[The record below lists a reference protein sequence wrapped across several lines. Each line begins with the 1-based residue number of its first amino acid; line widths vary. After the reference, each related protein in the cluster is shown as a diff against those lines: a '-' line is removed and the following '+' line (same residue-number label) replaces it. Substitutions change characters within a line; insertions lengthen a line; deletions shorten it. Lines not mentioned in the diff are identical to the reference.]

1 MLRGLFI
8 LGLAIVLGGG
18 AYVVLMDDGVL
29 EQVTAARV
37 EQALL
42 DNRVP
47 APMAACMAPKLADQ
61 LTITQLRELEAL
73 AAREAESG
81 VPQNAREALAR
92 LAGLQSEES
101 VRTVAEV
108 GTTCTIEVLRSK
120 VDAEFERQKEL
131 LGL

>member
-18 AYVVLMDDGVL
+18 AWFVLRDDGVL

-47 APMAACMAPKLADQ
+47 EPMAACMGPRLADR
-61 LTITQLRELEAL
+61 LSISQLRALERAKPQEDESTIPL
-73 AAREAESG
+73 STGEAMARLRRIDDREAVEQ
-81 VPQNAREALAR
+81 VVVT
-92 LAGLQSEES
+92 AGGCGFELMLQG
-101 VRTVAEV
+101 R
-108 GTTCTIEVLRSK
+108 
-120 VDAEFERQKEL
+120 
-131 LGL
+131 

>member
-18 AYVVLMDDGVL
+18 AWLVLRDDGVL

-47 APMAACMAPKLADQ
+47 EPMAACMGPRLADR
-61 LTITQLRELEAL
+61 LSISQLRALERAKPQEGESTIPL
-73 AAREAESG
+73 STGEAMARLRRIDDREAVEQ
-81 VPQNAREALAR
+81 VVVV
-92 LAGLQSEES
+92 AGGCGFELMLQG
-101 VRTVAEV
+101 R
-108 GTTCTIEVLRSK
+108 
-120 VDAEFERQKEL
+120 
-131 LGL
+131 

>member
-18 AYVVLMDDGVL
+18 AWFALRDDGVL

-47 APMAACMAPKLADQ
+47 EPMAACMGPRLADR
-61 LTITQLRELEAL
+61 LSISQLRALERAKPQAGESTIPL
-73 AAREAESG
+73 STGEAMARLRRVDDREAVEQVVLVAG
-81 VPQNAREALAR
+81 GCGFDMMLKR
-92 LAGLQSEES
+92 L
-101 VRTVAEV
+101 
-108 GTTCTIEVLRSK
+108 
-120 VDAEFERQKEL
+120 
-131 LGL
+131 